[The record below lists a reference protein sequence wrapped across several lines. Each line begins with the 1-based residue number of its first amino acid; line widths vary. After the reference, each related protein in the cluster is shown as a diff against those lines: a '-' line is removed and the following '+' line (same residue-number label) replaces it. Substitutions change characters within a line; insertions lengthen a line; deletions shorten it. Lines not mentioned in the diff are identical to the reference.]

1 MKALDEFV
9 IRFSGLRQGL
19 HEFDFKVNDKFFS
32 CFENSEITKGELDIK
47 VEMDKKSVLLM
58 FYLEATGNVE
68 LPCDRCGD
76 DFKVAIDTDY
86 EFIVKLGNEESQG
99 EDEVVFLPLQEYE
112 INIAQQIYEM
122 ISLAVPFQ
130 RVHPD
135 GECNSKA
142 LKMISVYDAARDK
155 NKKEIDPRWDA
166 LKALKKK
173 K

>member
-32 CFENSEITKGELDIK
+32 CFENSEITKGELDIR

-58 FYLEATGNVE
+58 FYLEAIGHVE

-76 DFKVAIDTDY
+76 DFKVTIETDY
-86 EFIVKLGNEESQG
+86 NFIVKLGNEESQG
-99 EDEVVFLPLQEYE
+99 EDEVIFLPLQEYE

-135 GECNSKA
+135 GLCNSNA
-142 LKMISVYDAARDK
+142 LKMRSKV
-155 NKKEIDPRWDA
+155 
-166 LKALKKK
+166 LFQTVG
-173 K
+173 